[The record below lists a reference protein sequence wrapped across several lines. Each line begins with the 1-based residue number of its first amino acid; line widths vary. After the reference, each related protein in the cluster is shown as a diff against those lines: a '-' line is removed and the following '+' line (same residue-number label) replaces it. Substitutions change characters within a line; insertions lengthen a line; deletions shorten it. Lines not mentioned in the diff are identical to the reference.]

1 MERGIRIMSRVSEV
15 TGLQQQRIREFDQIV
30 KKGDNDAIM
39 RITMENIMM
48 SLNDISQTLAM
59 IADRDSGSMHD
70 TYDSIARSLAMMAD
84 ANKDK

>member
-1 MERGIRIMSRVSEV
+1 MSRVSEV

>member
-1 MERGIRIMSRVSEV
+1 MSRVSEV
-15 TGLQQQRIREFDQIV
+15 TGLQQQRIREYDQAL
-30 KKGDNDAIM
+30 KKGDEALINRSA
-39 RITMENIMM
+39 MENIMM

-84 ANKDK
+84 SKQKK

>member
-1 MERGIRIMSRVSEV
+1 MSRVSEV

-84 ANKDK
+84 AKKDK